1 MEADAVRSERDVR
14 GPDQRLYF
22 LYPLC
27 SDILDSV
34 RETVG
39 IFILVIAGVSLMLL
53 AASCGGDGNPFG
65 LKSER
70 VTTADRAAAMAFA
83 PDGRLFYAEQLTGNI
98 RVVTA
103 EGELL
108 EEPFAQVEV
117 ALYIEWGL
125 TGLALDPE
133 FETNHYVY
141 AFLTEPV
148 DPDTP
153 VARPAVVR
161 FTDSSNKGVD
171 PKVIIDDLP
180 ETLPAAPG
188 FNANGSI
195 HFGPDGFLYVSLG
208 DYDTP
213 ELVQDLSDPVGKMLR
228 VSKGDGSPAE
238 DNPFVDDPEADPRI
252 FAYGFR
258 EPFDFAFH
266 PGAGQVYGSDNTTV
280 SCEELNLIQAGA
292 NYGWPDVGE
301 FPYSD
306 CQAGEGSKA
315 IHLFAQ
321 EGMQPGDFLSMP
333 VVSGLEFV
341 SGDAYPLLGDSLLV
355 CESET
360 KLMRRL
366 TLSGPDLG
374 QVMADDVIAEDCQ
387 LDIAVSPDGIIYYSN
402 EGEIRRLVPESAGT

>member
-1 MEADAVRSERDVR
+1 MFHRVRARVGIFAFGVAVISLTSVATACGDDETPFGVRSELVTAA
-14 GPDQRLYF
+14 DQ
-22 LYPLC
+22 P
-27 SDILDSV
+27 
-34 RETVG
+34 
-39 IFILVIAGVSLMLL
+39 
-53 AASCGGDGNPFG
+53 
-65 LKSER
+65 
-70 VTTADRAAAMAFA
+70 AAMAFA
-83 PDGRLFYAEQLTGNI
+83 PDGRLLYAEQLTGNI

-125 TGLALDPE
+125 TGLALDPD

-141 AFLTEPV
+141 AFLTEPI

-153 VARPAVVR
+153 VGRPAVVR
-161 FTDSSNKGVD
+161 FTDSNNKGVD
-171 PKVIIDDLP
+171 SKIIIDDLP

-195 HFGPDGFLYVSLG
+195 DFGPDGFLYLSLG

-213 ELVQDLSDPVGKMLR
+213 ELVQDLSNPAGKMLR
-228 VSKGDGSPAE
+228 VSKQDGSAVE

-258 EPFDFAFH
+258 EPFAFAFH
-266 PGAGQVYGSDNTTV
+266 PGTGQVYGSDNTPV
-280 SCEELNLIQAGA
+280 SCEELNLIQPGA
-292 NYGWPDVGE
+292 NYGWPEVGE
-301 FPYSD
+301 FPYAD
-306 CQAGEGSKA
+306 CEASKGTKA
-315 IHLFAQ
+315 IHFFTQ
-321 EGMQPGDFLSMP
+321 EEMQPGDFLSLV

-341 SGDAYPLLGDSLLV
+341 SGDTYPLLSDSLLV

-366 TLSGPDLG
+366 VLSGANFN
-374 QVMADDVIAEDCQ
+374 QVTEDAVGLKDCDM
-387 LDIAVSPDGIIYYSN
+387 DIAVSPDGIIYYSN
-402 EGEIRRLVPESAGT
+402 EEEIRRLAP